1 MTAPSQNTFLA
12 ARPKIICGW
21 HVFGGA
27 RRAPELPAC
36 TVLTIIPPPHACTR
50 TDSASDV
57 YRVGGRYRA
66 PTLFRAAALS
76 VAIITQQDAQ
86 SQWVCLCVCWCSCM
100 FVQRCDSALTSS
112 ISASDSPFSRRNRRL
127 FGSNPSKSV
136 CGSCARN
143 IESEQT
149 NKQKCNA
156 LACIAH
162 GVVRGLDAGSRLD
175 MHSHAYRTNVGM
187 NEWICE
193 ECLALGWS
201 LYVLK
206 LCSTISIHP
215 PTTYIAN
222 FKDLTCTI
230 TLKYRLEL
238 NYSRLWNWNTDIY
251 TFIHKCINP
260 KPP

>member
-27 RRAPELPAC
+27 RRAPELPTACAC
-36 TVLTIIPPPHACTR
+36 TDDYPPTTRMHTHRQCFRRIPGGWSLSSAHIVSSSSIVRRHHNTTR
-50 TDSASDV
+50 
-57 YRVGGRYRA
+57 R
-66 PTLFRAAALS
+66 PKS
-76 VAIITQQDAQ
+76 VC
-86 SQWVCLCVCWCSCM
+86 VFVCVCWCSCM

-149 NKQKCNA
+149 NKQKLNA

-162 GVVRGLDAGSRLD
+162 GGVWGLDTGSRLD
-175 MHSHAYRTNVGM
+175 VHSHAYRTNVNPTGL
-187 NEWICE
+187 EWIFE
-193 ECLALGWS
+193 EWLALGWS
-201 LYVLK
+201 L
-206 LCSTISIHP
+206 
-215 PTTYIAN
+215 
-222 FKDLTCTI
+222 
-230 TLKYRLEL
+230 
-238 NYSRLWNWNTDIY
+238 
-251 TFIHKCINP
+251 
-260 KPP
+260 